1 MAIHRAPPPGQD
13 WFGSDISCRLV
24 RAVEIDQERHCSVP
38 EDLVIDLS
46 TLIALLTALAS
57 ATTPTGAGPV
67 EPGTAGPAAQHCR
80 ATTAAP
86 SDPARSDGTARQ
98 PESTGTRALPSPL
111 DVPDERPGSSPG
123 GRESGSESPQQ
134 LRSDSDDGG
143 DGKESDTGKKDTG
156 QSDERESEQTD
167 DTSDRAA
174 SRDPSTAPKSQRTAP
189 ESPRTQ
195 PAEPSSADDEAVP
208 RSGSDSAG
216 SGGGTGRPSTRI
228 PPSGGARVDT
238 GAGPRGRGSGTGRSA
253 DPPTSTRSRR
263 PANDRCADPPPT
275 PSDLDPLDPGTTDPE
290 PAPDPSNDAPT
301 TDVEAPSDLVDL
313 GNWYLTLPTGPAGD
327 PDTVQPAQ
335 LAGYSSDYFRLNK
348 SRDGVVF
355 TAPVTG
361 ATTKNSHY
369 PRSELREMNGM
380 EEAAWSNEAGTHTL
394 RATEAV
400 TELPESKP
408 ELVTAQIHGGD
419 DDVMQ
424 IRLEGNHLMV
434 QYADGAKQVML
445 DPDYRLGTPYDIE
458 IVAAAHSVQVSYDGN
473 PKAELPLSGSTWYF
487 KAGAYVQSNPSK
499 GDASGAAGQVI
510 IYALE
515 VDHR

>member
-1 MAIHRAPPPGQD
+1 MNRG
-13 WFGSDISCRLV
+13 DISCGPA
-24 RAVEIDQERHCSVP
+24 RAADIAQERRCSVP

-57 ATTPTGAGPV
+57 ATTPTGAGTV
-67 EPGTAGPAAQHCR
+67 EPGTASPPGQHCR
-80 ATTAAP
+80 ATAAAP
-86 SDPARSDGTARQ
+86 TDPPRSDGTGRQ

-111 DVPDERPGSSPG
+111 DAPDERPGTSPDG
-123 GRESGSESPQQ
+123 QESRSESPQQ
-134 LRSDSDDGG
+134 LRSDSDDDGG
-143 DGKESDTGKKDTG
+143 DDNNKDNETGKNDTE
-156 QSDERESEQTD
+156 QSDDRESERSD
-167 DTSDRAA
+167 DASDRSA
-174 SRDPSTAPKSQRTAP
+174 SREPSTAPTSQRTAP
-189 ESPRTQ
+189 ERSRSR
-195 PAEPSSADDEAVP
+195 PAEPSTADGEAVP
-208 RSGSDSAG
+208 DSGSDSEG
-216 SGGGTGRPSTRI
+216 SGGGTGRSTRI
-228 PPSGGARVDT
+228 PPSGGARVDDT
-238 GAGPRGRGSGTGRSA
+238 GTGPRGRASGTSPTTR
-253 DPPTSTRSRR
+253 PPTSTRRQ
-263 PANDRCADPPPT
+263 PADDRCADPPPS
-275 PSDLDPLDPGTTDPE
+275 PSDLDPSDPNPTDPD
-290 PAPDPSNDAPT
+290 PAPDPSDDAPT
-301 TDVEAPSDLVDL
+301 PDVEVPSDLVDL

-369 PRSELREMNGM
+369 PRSELREMNGT
-380 EEAAWSNEAGTHTL
+380 EEAAWSNETGTHTL

-419 DDVMQ
+419 DDVVQ

-458 IVAAAHSVQVSYDGN
+458 IVAAAHSVQVSYNGN

-499 GDASGAAGQVI
+499 GDAAGAAGQVI

>member
-1 MAIHRAPPPGQD
+1 MDR
-13 WFGSDISCRLV
+13 SDIPRGPT
-24 RAVEIDQERHCSVP
+24 RAADIDQERHCSGP

-57 ATTPTGAGPV
+57 ATTPTEAGPV
-67 EPGTAGPAAQHCR
+67 GPGTASPPAQHCR

-86 SDPARSDGTARQ
+86 TDPARSDGTGRQ
-98 PESTGTRALPSPL
+98 PGSTGTRTLPSPL
-111 DVPDERPGSSPG
+111 DVPDERTGTSPDG
-123 GRESGSESPQQ
+123 QESRTETPRQ
-134 LRSDSDDGG
+134 LRSDSDDS
-143 DGKESDTGKKDTG
+143 DDDKEIDTGDNDTE
-156 QSDERESEQTD
+156 QSDDRESGRID
-167 DTSDRAA
+167 DASDRAA
-174 SRDPSTAPKSQRTAP
+174 SRDPSTAPKSHRTAP
-189 ESPRTQ
+189 ERPRSQ
-195 PAEPSSADDEAVP
+195 PAEPRTADDKAVP
-208 RSGSDSAG
+208 DSGSDPAES
-216 SGGGTGRPSTRI
+216 SGGTGRPSTRI
-228 PPSGGARVDT
+228 PPSGGANVDDT
-238 GAGPRGRGSGTGRSA
+238 GTGPRGRGSGTSRSA
-253 DPPTSTRSRR
+253 DPPTPTRSRK
-263 PANDRCADPPPT
+263 PIDDRCADPPPN
-275 PSDLDPLDPGTTDPE
+275 PSD
-290 PAPDPSNDAPT
+290 PDPSDPNATDPAPEPDPSSDAPAP
-301 TDVEAPSDLVDL
+301 DVEAPSDLVDL
-313 GNWYLTLPTGPAGD
+313 GNWYLTLPTGLAGD

-335 LAGYSSDYFRLNK
+335 LAGYSNDYFRLNK
-348 SRDGVVF
+348 SRNGVVF

-369 PRSELREMNGM
+369 PRSELREMNGT
-380 EEAAWSNEAGTHTL
+380 EEAAWSNESGRHTL

-458 IVAAAHSVQVSYDGN
+458 IVAAAHSVQVSYNGN
-473 PKAELPLSGSTWYF
+473 PKAQLPLSGSTWYF